1 MKAIVCMSAVAFSS
15 VKTGFNQ
22 GQLGT
27 SELMKESKM
36 KAIVG
41 TEYGSP
47 DVLKLKEVAKPT
59 PNANELLIKVKPGF

>member
-27 SELMKESKM
+27 SEIMKESKM
-36 KAIVG
+36 KAIVYE
-41 TEYGSP
+41 EYGSP
-47 DVLKLKEVAKPT
+47 DVLEFRD
-59 PNANELLIKVKPGF
+59 VKNLHPRTVKS